1 MVETD
6 CAMSGYGMEAEPVP
20 RVLAAPGFVVNATVT
35 TPVVVF
41 TEVMVAFET
50 L

>member
-20 RVLAAPGFVVNATVT
+20 SVVAAPGFVAKATVT
-35 TPVVVF
+35 TPVAAF
-41 TEVMVAFET
+41 TERMLAFET